1 MKNESLSTVIV
12 QSVCDLN
19 SNCFYMDLDKPDF
32 GERSEIKPGEIPVF
46 WACGVTPQAVAMA
59 VKPEF
64 MITHAPGYMFITDVL
79 NAELSIM

>member
-1 MKNESLSTVIV
+1 
-12 QSVCDLN
+12 
-19 SNCFYMDLDKPDF
+19 MDLDKPDF